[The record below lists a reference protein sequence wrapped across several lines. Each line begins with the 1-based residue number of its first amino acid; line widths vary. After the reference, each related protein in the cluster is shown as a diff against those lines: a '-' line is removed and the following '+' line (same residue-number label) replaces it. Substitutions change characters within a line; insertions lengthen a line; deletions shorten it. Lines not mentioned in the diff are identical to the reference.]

1 MVTRLTELEKQLA
14 KQKDSDGLE
23 KEMIKLKAEL
33 EINKLAK
40 ALGAQTRSRIKFI
53 EEGEKNTAF
62 FLAFEKSKATSNAIT
77 SIVTEDG
84 QQIKDQTSLLA
95 EQVRFYKALYM
106 LSLIHI

>member
-1 MVTRLTELEKQLA
+1 M
-14 KQKDSDGLE
+14 
-23 KEMIKLKAEL
+23 
-33 EINKLAK
+33 AK

-53 EEGEKNTAF
+53 EECEKNTAF
-62 FLAFEKSKATSNAIT
+62 FLALQKSKATRNTIT

-106 LSLIHI
+106 EDASLQNTDFFIFFLGTDRR